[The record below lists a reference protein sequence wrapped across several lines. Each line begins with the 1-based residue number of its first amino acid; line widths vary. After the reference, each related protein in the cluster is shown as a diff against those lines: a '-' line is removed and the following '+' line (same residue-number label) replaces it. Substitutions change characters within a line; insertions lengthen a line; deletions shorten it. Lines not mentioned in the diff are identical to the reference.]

1 MLRIFRY
8 IRQAYYSLTYPIK
21 KRYYILKYR
30 AEEDMF
36 PIPGYTYRKPDLN
49 SNNKKDKKE
58 NGNKSEVVA
67 TKI

>member
-1 MLRIFRY
+1 
-8 IRQAYYSLTYPIK
+8 
-21 KRYYILKYR
+21 
-30 AEEDMF
+30 MF